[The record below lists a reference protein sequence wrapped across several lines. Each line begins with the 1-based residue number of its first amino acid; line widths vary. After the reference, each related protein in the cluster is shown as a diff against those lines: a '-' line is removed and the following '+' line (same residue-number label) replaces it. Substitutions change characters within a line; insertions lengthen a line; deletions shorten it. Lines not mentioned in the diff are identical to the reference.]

1 LKNLFFTCACF
12 VLFSCANEKVAQKQ
26 YKTENIVVLV
36 VDGPRY
42 SETWG
47 DANHSYVPNLDTLL
61 APKGIMYT
69 SFFNNGVT
77 YTTPGHTS
85 ITTGIYQN
93 IDNYGNELPKNPSFL
108 QQWLKYTNKSANTA
122 WIVASKDKLEV
133 LANTSDLKWKNSYMP
148 STNCGINGTG
158 VGSGYRS
165 DSLTHIEVMNV
176 LNTYHPNLLFVNYKE
191 PDASGHAAN
200 WQGYLNGI
208 KACDDYVKQVW
219 EFIQSDPMYKDKTA
233 LFITNDHGR
242 HLNGINDGFVSH
254 GDNCEGCRH
263 IYLYAFGPDFK
274 QNVIETQQRELIDIN
289 ATILELL
296 GLDEQLSDGEVMTE
310 LFVN

>member
-1 LKNLFFTCACF
+1 
-12 VLFSCANEKVAQKQ
+12 
-26 YKTENIVVLV
+26 
-36 VDGPRY
+36 
-42 SETWG
+42 
-47 DANHSYVPNLDTLL
+47 
-61 APKGIMYT
+61 
-69 SFFNNGVT
+69 
-77 YTTPGHTS
+77 
-85 ITTGIYQN
+85 
-93 IDNYGNELPKNPSFL
+93 
-108 QQWLKYTNKSANTA
+108 
-122 WIVASKDKLEV
+122 
-133 LANTSDLKWKNSYMP
+133 
-148 STNCGINGTG
+148 
-158 VGSGYRS
+158 
-165 DSLTHIEVMNV
+165 
-176 LNTYHPNLLFVNYKE
+176 LLFVNYKE

-219 EFIQSDPMYKDKTA
+219 EFIQSDPMYKDKTT

>member
-1 LKNLFFTCACF
+1 LFFCF
-12 VLFSCANEKVAQKQ
+12 TICSCTNEKVAQKH
-26 YKTENIVVLV
+26 YKTENIIVLV
-36 VDGPRY
+36 IDGPRY

-47 DANHSYVPNLDTLL
+47 DSYHSYVPNLDTLL
-61 APKGIMYT
+61 SSKGVVYT

-108 QQWLKYTNKSANTA
+108 QQWLRSSNKSANSA

-133 LANTSDLKWKNSYMP
+133 LANTNDMKWKNSFMP
-148 STNCGINGTG
+148 YTNCGINGTG

-176 LNTYHPNLLFVNYKE
+176 LSTYHPNLLFVNYKE
-191 PDASGHAAN
+191 PDASGHTSN

-208 KACDDYVKQVW
+208 KACDDYVRQVW
-219 EFIQSDPMYKDKTA
+219 EFIQNDPIYKDKTT
-233 LFITNDHGR
+233 LFVTNDHGR
-242 HLNGINDGFVSH
+242 HLNGVNDGFVSH
-254 GDNCEGCRH
+254 GDGCEGCRH
-263 IYLYAFGPDFK
+263 ILLFAFGPDFK
-274 QNVIETQQRELIDIN
+274 QNIIETKPRELIDIN
-289 ATILELL
+289 ATILEIL
-296 GLDEQLSDGEVMTE
+296 GLNVQLSDGEVMTE
-310 LFVN
+310 LFLN